1 MHIQYRSLGTERFCH
16 RKSVLFSK
24 HYSTET
30 VTVFWYNVE
39 DKEHEIFKTFLNV
52 ALDTTNNLKGNH
64 KCKFKSSDFI
74 LPFTSLYYWQKT
86 IYDDACMPWGITCNY
101 IKIQNDGAQI
111 DKVPDFTA
119 STLMVKPAPGVWDF
133 WLLNRIR
140 NGDASP
146 VFVWL

>member
-1 MHIQYRSLGTERFCH
+1 
-16 RKSVLFSK
+16 
-24 HYSTET
+24 
-30 VTVFWYNVE
+30 
-39 DKEHEIFKTFLNV
+39 
-52 ALDTTNNLKGNH
+52 
-64 KCKFKSSDFI
+64 
-74 LPFTSLYYWQKT
+74 
-86 IYDDACMPWGITCNY
+86 MPWGITCNY